1 MKIKIKELFYMLL
14 IIFLATNLFA
24 EPEVNINKE
33 YYYVK
38 GFSKYEIRKD
48 INKIRFEM
56 TGANYDAITKWHI
69 NWKYRWKK
77 NNGLCKIYKV
87 NTEVNVTI
95 IAPKLLGKNKIDKK
109 LLHKWEDYKK
119 NLMNHEYGHKN
130 FAIQTAREIEN
141 ELMQISSPNCYTLDK
156 KANKKAKNLMSELK
170 IKNIEYDRRTNHGMN
185 DRARF

>member
-69 NWKYRWKK
+69 NWKYR
-77 NNGLCKIYKV
+77 
-87 NTEVNVTI
+87 
-95 IAPKLLGKNKIDKK
+95 
-109 LLHKWEDYKK
+109 
-119 NLMNHEYGHKN
+119 
-130 FAIQTAREIEN
+130 
-141 ELMQISSPNCYTLDK
+141 
-156 KANKKAKNLMSELK
+156 
-170 IKNIEYDRRTNHGMN
+170 
-185 DRARF
+185 